1 MKKIS
6 LFLLFAISTS
16 SYQAQVNPSLVNIPH
31 EVFVN
36 DGKSDFNKILSQDA
50 SIEEKVKTLHSFN
63 ELSHDL
69 TIQTNSFNEYWKKYK
84 SQWFYISF
92 NKQQKPLLL
101 FKGLKNDVDEREYVE
116 IFDLEKDR
124 NYRGLFSDV
133 GVLLAYK
140 IHPLTSEVILY
151 VHKYPCCKSASHNIY
166 RLRRVEEGLKINDR
180 FFVGRDS
187 GDMVGPFFPKKVEF
201 SDKYYKLGKKTEV
214 RWSPEVVEEN
224 AFKDWAETNLIIHYN
239 EGALYK
245 ILYEKNDWQ
254 FVVFFNGIA
263 EEQSRVLNYTNFKN
277 KGVYGWIKVKN
288 TN

>member
-6 LFLLFAISTS
+6 LFLLFAISIS
-16 SYQAQVNPSLVNIPH
+16 SYQAQVNPNLVSIPH

-36 DGKSDFNKILSQDA
+36 DGKSDFDKILSQDT
-50 SIEEKVKTLHSFN
+50 SIEEKVKILHSLN

-69 TIQTNSFNEYWKKYK
+69 TVQTNSFDEYWEQYK
-84 SQWFYISF
+84 SQWFYVSF
-92 NKQQKPLLL
+92 NKNKSPFLL
-101 FKGLKNDVDEREYVE
+101 FKGLKNDTDEREYVE
-116 IFDLEKDR
+116 IFDLEKER
-124 NYRGLFSDV
+124 NFRGLFSDV

-140 IHPLTSEVILY
+140 IHPLTNEVILY

-166 RLRRVEEGLKINDR
+166 RLRRVEDGLKINDR

-187 GDMVGPFFPKKVEF
+187 GDMVGPFFPKKVDF
-201 SDKYYKLGKKTEV
+201 SDKYYKLGEKTEV
-214 RWSPEVVEEN
+214 RWSPAVVDEN
-224 AFKDWAETNLIIHYN
+224 AFDNWAETNLIIHYN

-245 ILYEKNDWQ
+245 TLYEKNDWQ

-263 EEQSRVLNYTNFKN
+263 EEQSRVLNYTNFKT
-277 KGVYGWIKVKN
+277 KGVYGWIKVMN